1 MNYIILDLEWNDA
14 YFKKINGFMNEIVE
28 IGAIKLNENF
38 EIVDEFSVIVKSAIT
53 KRLSTRFKNLT
64 GMTNE
69 QMQAGE
75 LFADALKLYKEWVGE
90 ESLTFTWSDSDL
102 YTLYNNCQYFTDSAQ
117 NAAIGKYVD
126 LQKFF
131 QHKLYLSGVEQKN
144 QISLSNA
151 AALLEINVDQ
161 NNLHHALDDSL
172 LAAEILKQCYDEN
185 LISNFIIDTSDDAFF
200 KKLVF
205 KPYFIKDINSDLIDK
220 NKISFACPACKGN
233 TKRVS
238 GFKFVCP
245 WFHTKVYCSKCNT
258 RYKAAICFKRHF
270 EHTQI
275 KKKIFMSLP
284 KKENTNSANNQKA
297 PVKE

>member
-1 MNYIILDLEWNDA
+1 MNYIILDLEWNDV
-14 YFKKINGFMNEIVE
+14 YYKKIGGFVNEIVE

-38 EIVDEFSVIVKSAIT
+38 EIIDRFSIIVKSAIS

-69 QMQAGE
+69 QMQSGIP
-75 LFADALKLYKEWVGE
+75 FSKALELYKNWVSND
-90 ESLTFTWSDSDL
+90 SLTFTWSDSDL
-102 YTLYNNCQYFTDSAQ
+102 YTLYNNCQYFTDSYQ

-126 LQKFF
+126 LQKYF

-151 AALLEINVDQ
+151 ATLLKIKVDEE
-161 NNLHHALDDSL
+161 NLHHALDDSL
-172 LAAEILKQCYDEN
+172 IAAEILKICYDYKTIN
-185 LISNFIIDTSDDAFF
+185 NFIIDTSDDSFF
-200 KKLVF
+200 KKLIF
-205 KPYFIKDINSDLIDK
+205 KPYYIKDLNNDLIDNSTIK
-220 NKISFACPACKGN
+220 FSCPICKGN
-233 TKRVS
+233 TRRVT

-245 WFHTKVYCSKCNT
+245 WFHTKVYCKKCDT
-258 RYKAAICFKRHF
+258 RFKAAICFKRHF

>member
-14 YFKKINGFMNEIVE
+14 YFPKIKGFVNEIVE

-38 EIVDEFSVIVKSAIT
+38 EIVDRFSVIVRSAIT

-69 QMQAGE
+69 QMLAGKPFFE
-75 LFADALKLYKEWVGE
+75 ALELYKEWVGND
-90 ESLTFTWSDSDL
+90 SLTFTWSDSDL
-102 YTLYNNCQYFTDSAQ
+102 YTLYNNCQYFTNSPQ

-131 QHKLYLSGVEQKN
+131 QHKLYLSGIEQKN

-151 AALLEINVDQ
+151 ASLLEIDVDEE
-161 NNLHHALDDSL
+161 NLHHALDDSL
-172 LAAEILKQCYDEN
+172 LAAEILKQCYDEK
-185 LISNFIIDTSDDAFF
+185 LISEFIINTSDDLFF
-200 KKLVF
+200 KKLIF

-220 NKISFACPACKGN
+220 NKILFSCPTCKGN
-233 TKRVS
+233 TKRVA
-238 GFKFVCP
+238 GFKFICP
-245 WFHTKVYCSKCNT
+245 WFHTKVYCKNCNT
-258 RYKAAICFKRHF
+258 RFKAAICFKRHF
-270 EHTQI
+270 EHTKI
-275 KKKIFMSLP
+275 KKKIFISLP